1 MKEII
6 EDTISRN
13 RKFQEER
20 NAKVNRLKAMQAPPV
35 LIEYEEMIAGMTI
48 AEYEIHLEQLEKE
61 DTGIKAEYAKN
72 NLIQKHIVD
81 EIYSRVEKLNYDYFM
96 YISDFNF
103 VLAVNP
109 LKFMSQEDFDN
120 DLYKTFLDHA
130 QKIYHEKYLADY
142 NNSEKLNVLGDKE

>member
-1 MKEII
+1 MNEII

-20 NAKVNRLKAMQAPPV
+20 KARVDRLKVIQAPLA
-35 LIEYEEMIAGMTI
+35 LIEYEEMIAGMTV
-48 AEYEIHLEQLEKE
+48 AEYKIHLKQLEKE
-61 DTGIKAEYAKN
+61 DAVIKAEFAKN
-72 NLIQKHIVD
+72 NLIQKRIVD
-81 EIYSRVEKLNYDYFM
+81 EIYSKVEKLNYDYSI

-103 VLAVNP
+103 LLALDP
-109 LKFMSQEDFDN
+109 LKFMSQADFDN

-142 NNSEKLNVLGDKE
+142 NNSEKSNVSEGEG